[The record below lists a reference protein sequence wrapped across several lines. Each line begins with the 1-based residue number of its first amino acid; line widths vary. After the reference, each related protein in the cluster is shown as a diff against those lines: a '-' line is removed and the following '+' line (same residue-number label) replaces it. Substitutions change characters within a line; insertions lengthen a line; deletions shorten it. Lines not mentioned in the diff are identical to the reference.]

1 MPYLYVSILI
11 LETLATNQRITAAAV
26 TWRSR
31 DFLHYA
37 PFFKSL
43 RRAIAQHGRGDVLD
57 IGCGNKPYAALFSS
71 EVASYIGV
79 DIEQSHLQKVD
90 IICPA
95 TAIPLPDSSFD
106 TILCTQT
113 IEHVYDHRQLLA
125 EAFRLV
131 RPGGHLILSGPFYW
145 PLHEEPYDFFRFTRY
160 GFEQLLRSTGFS
172 VQSIEEN
179 GGSWALAGQALIH
192 SLCGSKLWAVRFLFD
207 SLRLYILFNLIF
219 GALEAIDHNP
229 ISTTN
234 YVVVA
239 KKI

>member
-1 MPYLYVSILI
+1 MNP
-11 LETLATNQRITAAAV
+11 LATNQRITAAAI

-43 RRAIAQHGRGDVLD
+43 KRAIMQFGRGEVLD
-57 IGCGNKPYAALFSS
+57 IGCGNKPYASLFSS
-71 EVASYIGV
+71 AVTRYVGV

-95 TAIPLPDSSFD
+95 TAIPLPDNSFD
-106 TILCTQT
+106 TVLCTQT
-113 IEHVYDHRQLLA
+113 IEHVFDHQKLLS
-125 EAFRLV
+125 EAYRLL

-160 GFEQLLRSTGFS
+160 GFEQLLSSTGFL
-172 VQSIEEN
+172 VLAVEEN

-192 SLCGSKLWAVRFLFD
+192 SLCQSKIWPVRFLFN

-219 GALEAIDHNP
+219 GLMEAIDHNP

-234 YVVVA
+234 YVALA
-239 KKI
+239 KKS